1 MYTHI
6 VPSSTTH
13 ALAVLESQ
21 TPNTGPSA
29 HRQQNKRGGNSS
41 TNNSTGGSTLGL
53 PTSAIDVEAHTRKD
67 KVIAHGDLCGLAAKI
82 DAINQFARDES
93 ALDDYNRNVR
103 PAVVTRDT
111 DGYPTT
117 LEDWDLTKDIDAFG
131 KLQKHFEEYL
141 PIAQDNWKWVQSIPG
156 TQHAQPPAQQF
167 GNMDRAINLAA
178 KKIDTIIGNTLV
190 SDKLCPPKANS
201 AESISSTATSKASTI
216 GSNEL
221 AARFSQ
227 HLVQH
232 AQGPQGELNLPNVR
246 VVFSALCEQE
256 ATQKLGDTVHK
267 LPIGHPLYTLTS
279 RVIAPLK
286 QAFCDDK
293 EEISRSDIAK
303 LMLHQGDLSNLIN
316 LLRPTSR
323 GGPDVSQVHAN
334 LDQVMLN
341 LTGLETTTTVK
352 GGKTSRIKQTD
363 IESPAALLK
372 CWDIMA
378 TAFSYFTSSSSGY
391 LIRQFELILKK
402 DNVPLTTMINVM
414 RATLLFWK
422 QAAAKPQ
429 AMNPELHNP
438 LSGVSI
444 DFLKSCGSD
453 PRRLDEQ
460 ELLVSVKEVLR
471 DIDAMKVAAAAAR
484 MAVEAAEAAAT
495 SDGGSTK
502 TSAAAKAKPTARLPS
517 WRNLPQSMKNAR
529 RCFTDD
535 NNMQV
540 NWCMQHFRG
549 QHGPYVQERKCTG
562 TCTRTK
568 TTTKVITDNT
578 KDKVVWNCVGC
589 EENGSFRVHSRRK

>member
-1 MYTHI
+1 M
-6 VPSSTTH
+6 
-13 ALAVLESQ
+13 
-21 TPNTGPSA
+21 
-29 HRQQNKRGGNSS
+29 
-41 TNNSTGGSTLGL
+41 GL
-53 PTSAIDVEAHTRKD
+53 PTSVIDVEAHTRKD
-67 KVIAHGDLCGLAAKI
+67 KVTALGDLCGLADKI
-82 DAINQFARDES
+82 DYLHQFAHDES
-93 ALDDYNRNVR
+93 ASDDYNRKVK
-103 PAVVTRDT
+103 PAVSTRDP

-117 LEDWDLTKDIDAFG
+117 LMDWDLVKDIDALC
-131 KLQKHFEEYL
+131 KYQQHLLEYL
-141 PIAQDNWKWVQSIPG
+141 PVAKENWKFVQSIPG
-156 TQHAQPPAQQF
+156 TQHAQHPAQQF
-167 GNMDRAINLAA
+167 GNMDRTINLAA
-178 KKIDTIIGNTLV
+178 KKIDIIIGNTLV
-190 SDKLCPPKANS
+190 SDKLCPPKASS
-201 AESISSTATSKASTI
+201 AEGISSTATSKASTI

-227 HLVQH
+227 HLIQH
-232 AQGPQGELNLPNVR
+232 AQGPQGKLNLPNIR

-267 LPIGHPLYTLTS
+267 LPIGHSLYPLTS
-279 RVIAPLK
+279 RIIAPLK

-303 LMLHQGDLSNLIN
+303 LMLNNGDLNNLIN
-316 LLRPTSR
+316 LIRPTSR
-323 GGPDVSQVHAN
+323 GGPKESQVHAN
-334 LDQVMLN
+334 LDQALLN
-341 LTGLETTTTVK
+341 LTGLVTTTTVK
-352 GGKTSRIKQTD
+352 GKTSRIKPTD

-372 CWDIMA
+372 CWDVMA

-422 QAAAKPQ
+422 QAAAKTQ

-438 LSGVSI
+438 LSGASI

-453 PRRLDEQ
+453 PRCLDEQ

-471 DIDAMKVAAAAAR
+471 DIDAMKVAEAAAR
-484 MAVEAAEAAAT
+484 MAAEAAAT
-495 SDGGSTK
+495 SDGGSAT

-517 WRNLPQSMKNAR
+517 WRNMAQSLKNAR
-529 RCFTDD
+529 KCFTDE

-540 NWCMQHFRG
+540 DWCMQHFRG
-549 QHGPYVQERKCTG
+549 QHGAFVHERKCTG

-578 KDKVVWNCVGC
+578 KDKVAWHCVGC
-589 EENGSFRVHSRRK
+589 EENGSFRVHTRRK